1 MCADRSTEWGASAV
15 LFDLDGVLVDA
26 TEWHYEALNMAL
38 RDVSGTEIRRRE
50 HLAVFNGL
58 PTRVKLAR
66 LVSEG
71 RVREGDVSEIV
82 RRKQE
87 ATVRVIREQC
97 RPDPSKVVLLQGLA
111 RHFRVGCVTN
121 SIRAT
126 AELMLE
132 KADLLTFME
141 TIVSNEDATRPKPAP
156 DGYIIAMY
164 QLRALPGRTL
174 IVEDSPFGVQA
185 ARDSGG
191 HVLAVAGPTDVTIE
205 RLAAALREFMRFD
218 LIAANEE
225 LGSHLNEV
233 AR

>member
-1 MCADRSTEWGASAV
+1 MCADRNGEWWASAV

-26 TEWHYEALNMAL
+26 TEWHYEALNVAL
-38 RDVSGTEIRRRE
+38 RAVTGTDIKRRE
-50 HLAVFNGL
+50 HLVVFNGL

-66 LVSEG
+66 LVAEG
-71 RVREGDVSEIV
+71 RVRGGDVPEIV

-87 ATVRVIREQC
+87 ATVGVIRERC
-97 RPDPSKVVLLQGLA
+97 RPDPSRVALVRGLA

-126 AELMLE
+126 TELMLE
-132 KADLLTFME
+132 NAGLRTFME
-141 TIVSNEDATRPKPAP
+141 TIVSNEDATRPKPEP

-185 ARDSGG
+185 ARNSGA
-191 HVLAVAGPTDVTIE
+191 HVLSVAGPPDVTVE
-205 RLAAALREFMRFD
+205 RVAAALREFMGFD
-218 LIAANEE
+218 LIAADGE
-225 LGSHLNEV
+225 LGSHMDEV
-233 AR
+233 TR

>member
-1 MCADRSTEWGASAV
+1 MSADRSSEWWASAV

-26 TEWHYEALNMAL
+26 TEWHYKSLNVAL
-38 RDVSGTEIRRRE
+38 REVSGTEIRRRE

-66 LVSEG
+66 LVSDG
-71 RVREGDVSEIV
+71 RVREGDVPEIV

-87 ATVRVIREQC
+87 ATVRVIQDQC
-97 RPDPSKVVLLQGLA
+97 RRDPSKVALVQSLA

-132 KADLLTFME
+132 KAGLLTFME
-141 TIVSNEDATRPKPAP
+141 TIVSNEDATRPKPSP

-164 QLRALPGRTL
+164 QLRALPSRTL

-191 HVLAVAGPTDVTIE
+191 HVLAVAGPTDVTKE
-205 RLAAALREFMRFD
+205 RIATALREFMAFD
-218 LIAANEE
+218 LIAADGE
-225 LGSHLNEV
+225 LGSHLDEV
-233 AR
+233 SR